1 MWGVSKM
8 LGHTSRVN
16 SSHQNKE
23 TWSYTNMPGY
33 GWFLACIEKIT
44 FNNEHNI

>member
-23 TWSYTNMPGY
+23 TWSYKNTSGNE
-33 GWFLACIEKIT
+33 WFFWLAMKDYIQ
-44 FNNEHNI
+44 